1 MKILGK
7 LFATVAVALAV
18 TAGAQAEG
26 DAIAGKKVFNKCRAC
41 HSFDAKKKIGPTLA
55 GVMGRKAGTVEGYR
69 YSKAFQASD
78 VVWDEAS
85 IGAYLA
91 APRKYIKGTKM
102 AFAGL
107 RKPADIA
114 NIIAFL
120 KTNGQ

>member
-1 MKILGK
+1 MKKLGK
-7 LFATVAVALAV
+7 LVAAAAVALAM
-18 TAGAQAEG
+18 TTGAQAEG
-26 DAIAGKKVFNKCRAC
+26 DAVAGKKVFNKCRAC

-55 GVMGRKAGTVEGYR
+55 DVMGRKAGTVEGFR

-85 IGAYLA
+85 MAAYLA
-91 APRKYIKGTKM
+91 APRKFIKGTKM

-114 NIIAFL
+114 NVIAFL
-120 KTNGQ
+120 KANGQ